1 MRFSFLCF
9 YYRDKLK
16 QQLGVRACSTRLR
29 AANYTASICGLP
41 LAETNFRTA
50 ISTIISY
57 IQTHTHT
64 PSTHTATQRN
74 KEAHT
79 EKKKLQIVSCLRP
92 PHHYTTVHHTG
103 EVWMVVVFKT
113 HENRQIV
120 VHTRGIQRRGVFYH
134 ELRVKGLNCVESRGS
149 FSQVR
154 TPVGSPLCACPV
166 NGGGCAQK
174 RQLLYARQNIKVSGE
189 DRLCLKTTIL
199 LRRQW
204 WPLIMVQGGAKWEER
219 QLFFF
224 GKKSPSLWEQLG
236 LQQLCCVC
244 VFVCILL
251 GYVCVFF
258 KWIDVFRQC
267 VQVRVRFCLVSS

>member
-64 PSTHTATQRN
+64 PR
-74 KEAHT
+74 AHT
-79 EKKKLQIVSCLRP
+79 LQHKGTKKHTQKKKKKLQIVSCLRP

-120 VHTRGIQRRGVFYH
+120 VHTRGIQRRGGLLPWIESKGA
-134 ELRVKGLNCVESRGS
+134 ELCGESGVL
-149 FSQVR
+149 F
-154 TPVGSPLCACPV
+154 TGKDPCEEAHCAPV
-166 NGGGCAQK
+166 Q
-174 RQLLYARQNIKVSGE
+174 
-189 DRLCLKTTIL
+189 
-199 LRRQW
+199 
-204 WPLIMVQGGAKWEER
+204 
-219 QLFFF
+219 
-224 GKKSPSLWEQLG
+224 
-236 LQQLCCVC
+236 
-244 VFVCILL
+244 
-251 GYVCVFF
+251 
-258 KWIDVFRQC
+258 
-267 VQVRVRFCLVSS
+267 

>member
-1 MRFSFLCF
+1 MGVSLIDFLDFFLRAGPWSENRKCEKMRFSFLCF
-9 YYRDKLK
+9 YYRDKLR
-16 QQLGVRACSTRLR
+16 QQLDVGACSTRLR

-41 LAETNFRTA
+41 LAESNFHTA

-79 EKKKLQIVSCLRP
+79 EKKKKLQIVSCLRP

-134 ELRVKGLNCVESRGS
+134 ELRIKGLNCVESRGS

-154 TPVGSPLCACPV
+154 TPVRKPIV
-166 NGGGCAQK
+166 
-174 RQLLYARQNIKVSGE
+174 
-189 DRLCLKTTIL
+189 RLSSKWRRLRTKATIAICTAKHKGVR
-199 LRRQW
+199 RRQVV
-204 WPLIMVQGGAKWEER
+204 LKDHY
-219 QLFFF
+219 
-224 GKKSPSLWEQLG
+224 SPSAAVMTTNYG
-236 LQQLCCVC
+236 T
-244 VFVCILL
+244 
-251 GYVCVFF
+251 G
-258 KWIDVFRQC
+258 RG
-267 VQVRVRFCLVSS
+267 